1 MFSSY
6 NNGTVTFEGY
16 NATFADVVEGEVL
29 PVTMVKNFDYGDYID
44 LGVYPPVPSGTGFKI
59 EPAYNGEVID
69 RVVFYF
75 NDSFNIQTGDD
86 GAGGVFVQAP
96 PVFDIECLA
105 EGSLV
110 ATPDG
115 ERPVEGLAAGD
126 LILCHAG
133 GQPVARAVV
142 ASRRTHCDLTRGPA
156 GHAAAPVRIAAE
168 AFGPGAPRR
177 DLLMSPNH
185 AIYAEG
191 VLVPAR
197 HLVNGWSIV
206 REAGRAVIDYVH
218 IEVDRH
224 DIMAADGLLVE
235 TRLPPP
241 TLPPT
246 PTKGRWSEAWD
257 AAGCAPLAVTGPA
270 FDRVRAR
277 LSRRAAAD
285 RARTPITPA

>member
-6 NNGTVTFEGY
+6 TNGTVTFDGY
-16 NATFADVVEGEVL
+16 NATFVDVVDGEVL

-44 LGVYPPVPSGTGFKI
+44 LGVYPPDPSGTGFKI

-69 RVVFYF
+69 HVAFYF
-75 NDSFNIQTGDD
+75 NDSFNIQTGSD

-142 ASRRTHCDLTRGPA
+142 ASRRTHCDLARGPA
-156 GHAAAPVRIAAE
+156 GHAAAPVRIAAD
-168 AFGPGAPRR
+168 AFAPGAPRR
-177 DLLMSPNH
+177 DLLVSPNH
-185 AIYAEG
+185 AIYADG

-197 HLVNGWSIV
+197 HLVNGLSIV
-206 REAGRAVIDYVH
+206 REAGRAAINYVH

-241 TLPPT
+241 AQT
-246 PTKGRWSEAWD
+246 PGRWSEAWD
-257 AAGCAPLAVTGPA
+257 AGGCAPLVVTGPA
-270 FDRVRAR
+270 FDRLRAQ

-285 RARTPITPA
+285 RPRGPITPP